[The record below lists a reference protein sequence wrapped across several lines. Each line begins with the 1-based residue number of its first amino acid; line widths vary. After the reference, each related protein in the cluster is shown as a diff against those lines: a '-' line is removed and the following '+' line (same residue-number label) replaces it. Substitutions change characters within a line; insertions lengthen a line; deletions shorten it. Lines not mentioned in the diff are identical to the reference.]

1 MRRPAANL
9 SVLLSIL
16 SVSCAARHVAA
27 PQPPGMPIDEGR
39 RTEAYFKRAR
49 SKESESARA
58 EDKRYDQ
65 LCSKFQQAIY
75 ALMIDEKY
83 GDCIDLMNRQRDRID
98 SEDLYWGRM
107 RGYRLG
113 ELPYWMGHCHQKL
126 GNGIAAYYWLKICT
140 WNCWGSWDARA
151 SRLQEKVVA
160 EHGDAIAAYEKK
172 MESHTGKEPAAARP

>member
-16 SVSCAARHVAA
+16 FASCAARHVAA

-83 GDCIDLMNRQRDRID
+83 GDYDG
-98 SEDLYWGRM
+98 SEFGPSAPKQLIVTSDPFL
-107 RGYRLG
+107 
-113 ELPYWMGHCHQKL
+113 
-126 GNGIAAYYWLKICT
+126 NGGTSAGPT
-140 WNCWGSWDARA
+140 
-151 SRLQEKVVA
+151 
-160 EHGDAIAAYEKK
+160 
-172 MESHTGKEPAAARP
+172 